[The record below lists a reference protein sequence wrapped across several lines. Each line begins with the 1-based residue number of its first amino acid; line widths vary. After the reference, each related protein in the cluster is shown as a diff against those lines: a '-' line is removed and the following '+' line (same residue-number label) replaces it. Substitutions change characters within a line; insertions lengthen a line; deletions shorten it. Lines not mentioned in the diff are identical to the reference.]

1 MTTNATAP
9 NVCNH
14 AGAKSLEACKTSATI
29 VTYPAA
35 TASIFDLL
43 DRIEDNLNRALLL
56 LGARV

>member
-1 MTTNATAP
+1 MTPAKHATPARRQP
-9 NVCNH
+9 GEGQRLNTSTCN
-14 AGAKSLEACKTSATI
+14 CTPSA
-29 VTYPAA
+29 AA